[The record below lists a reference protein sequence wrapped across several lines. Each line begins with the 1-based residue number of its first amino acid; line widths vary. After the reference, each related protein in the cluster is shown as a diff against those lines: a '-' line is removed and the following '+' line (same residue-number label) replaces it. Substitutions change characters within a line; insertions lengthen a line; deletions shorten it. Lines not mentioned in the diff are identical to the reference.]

1 MAKSKRRLRQNY
13 ALKKGLPPGTL
24 HYIGADKNF
33 DIHVEQ
39 ITYNEQEFHRKE
51 NIKIEALMPDDVH
64 APVRWINITG
74 IHEYELISQVGKTFQ
89 IHPLVLED
97 IMHTEQR
104 PKLEE
109 YDNYIYVVLR
119 MISPNEN
126 NGDIRSEQVS
136 LLIFQNTVITF
147 QENSEDIF
155 DNLRDRI
162 KKGAGKIRKSSAGYL
177 AYCLLDTIV
186 DYYFVVLEQIG
197 EKLEDAES
205 KLIEQQ
211 EQLELN
217 LLHHVKREL
226 IFLRK
231 SIWPLREVI
240 NYLSKS
246 ETRIISN
253 DTSVYFRDVYDHC
266 IHMLDTLESY
276 RDLTSG

>member
-1 MAKSKRRLRQNY
+1 
-13 ALKKGLPPGTL
+13 
-24 HYIGADKNF
+24 
-33 DIHVEQ
+33 
-39 ITYNEQEFHRKE
+39 
-51 NIKIEALMPDDVH
+51 
-64 APVRWINITG
+64 
-74 IHEYELISQVGKTFQ
+74 
-89 IHPLVLED
+89 
-97 IMHTEQR
+97 QR

-162 KKGAGKIRKSSAGYL
+162 KKGAGRIRKSSAGYL

-197 EKLEDAES
+197 EKLEDVES
-205 KLIEQQ
+205 QLIEQQ
-211 EQLELN
+211 EQIELN
-217 LLHHVKREL
+217 QLHHFKREL

-240 NYLSKS
+240 NYLSKG
-246 ETRIISN
+246 EVKIIGN
-253 DTSVYFRDVYDHC
+253 DTSIYFRDVYDHC

-276 RDLTSG
+276 RDLTSGLMDLHLSSLSNKLNQIMKTLTIIATIFIPLTFIVGVYGMNFDYMPELNWTSGYFIIWFIMLGIAGGMMWYFKKKKWF